1 MSTVAPSA
9 SYSLTVRLAIQ
20 NRTGMLG
27 RVAMAIGNAGGDIGA
42 VDLVESGRDR
52 IIRDITINARDSV
65 HGMQIVNRLKQL
77 AGVRVVN
84 ISDRTFL
91 MHLGGKIEVQSKVPV
106 RTRDDLSMAYTP
118 GVARVSLAI
127 KEDRQRAFSLTIKQ
141 NTVAV
146 VTDGTAVLGLGDIGP
161 EAALPVMEGKAM
173 LFKEFANVDAFPIC
187 LATKEPDKI
196 VETVKY
202 LAPGFGGINLEDIA
216 APRCFEIE
224 ERLRKEL
231 DIPVFHDDQHGTAVV
246 VLAALLN
253 ALRIVKK
260 DLKKLRVVVT
270 GVGAAGTAT
279 IKILLSSGVRD
290 IIGVDEHGTIY
301 RGRAQGM
308 DFMKRWVAGAT
319 NPRQVKGRLADAL
332 ARADVFIGLSVPGI
346 LTVRDLKRMARDP
359 IVFAM
364 ANPVPEI
371 QPEQAQDHVR
381 VMATGRSDYPNQI
394 NNVLCFPGF
403 FRGLLDSRART
414 VNDEMKVAA
423 ARALAGCVAR
433 SELSEEYII
442 PSVFNKTVAPAVAEG
457 VARAAARG
465 PAGRPRRLRAL
476 PRRRRRHAHHRAEA
490 AGARAAGRRRR
501 GDRLARPLRPGRLGA
516 RPTPSRGRRPRL
528 QLARRSAGPARRRRL
543 AVRLQGVPG
552 LRRPTAVPR
561 AADARPRL
569 RRRAPAARPGRRRPG
584 GGGGRQL
591 GRPGGQQ
598 GGRAEDEPRHARADP
613 ERAPARRRRAMTLA
627 RRVAEIEPFL
637 AVEVAE
643 RAPAMQLLFGAL
655 LDPGDEVVL
664 SDPYYA
670 CYPNFIK
677 YAEGVPVTVDTT
689 EEDGFQYRPE
699 DIARRL
705 GARTRAI
712 LVNSPANP
720 TGAVLSAE

>member
-9 SYSLTVRLAIQ
+9 SYSLTVRLAIR
-20 NRTGMLG
+20 NRPGMLG
-27 RVAMAIGNAGGDIGA
+27 RVAMAIGDAGGDIGA
-42 VDLVESGRDR
+42 VDLVESGRER

-65 HGMQIVNRLKQL
+65 HGTQIVNRLKQL
-77 AGVRVVN
+77 AGAQVIN

-91 MHLGGKIEVQSKVPV
+91 MHLGGKIEIQSKVPV

-118 GVARVSLAI
+118 GVARVCLAI

-161 EAALPVMEGKAM
+161 EGALPVMEGKAM

-187 LATKEPDKI
+187 LATKEADKI

-260 DLKKLRVVVT
+260 DLRKVRVVVT

-279 IKILLSSGVRD
+279 IKILLTSGVRD
-290 IIGVDEHGTIY
+290 IVGVDEFGTIY
-301 RGRAQGM
+301 KGRPQGM

-319 NPRQVKGRLADAL
+319 NPRQIKGRLGDAL
-332 ARADVFIGLSVPGI
+332 ERADVFIGLSVPRI
-346 LTVRDLKRMARDP
+346 LSVRDLKRMARDP

-371 QPEQAQDHVR
+371 QPEEAGRQVR

-414 VNDEMKVAA
+414 VNDEMKLAA
-423 ARALAGCVAR
+423 ARAIAACVGR

-442 PSVFNKTVAPAVAEG
+442 PSVFNKAVAPAVAAG
-457 VARAAARG
+457 VARAA
-465 PAGRPRRLRAL
+465 
-476 PRRRRRHAHHRAEA
+476 HAT
-490 AGARAAGRRRR
+490 GV
-501 GDRLARPLRPGRLGA
+501 
-516 RPTPSRGRRPRL
+516 
-528 QLARRSAGPARRRRL
+528 ARRRRQ
-543 AVRLQGVPG
+543 V
-552 LRRPTAVPR
+552 
-561 AADARPRL
+561 D
-569 RRRAPAARPGRRRPG
+569 
-584 GGGGRQL
+584 
-591 GRPGGQQ
+591 
-598 GGRAEDEPRHARADP
+598 
-613 ERAPARRRRAMTLA
+613 
-627 RRVAEIEPFL
+627 
-637 AVEVAE
+637 
-643 RAPAMQLLFGAL
+643 
-655 LDPGDEVVL
+655 L
-664 SDPYYA
+664 SVIP
-670 CYPNFIK
+670 
-677 YAEGVPVTVDTT
+677 
-689 EEDGFQYRPE
+689 
-699 DIARRL
+699 
-705 GARTRAI
+705 
-712 LVNSPANP
+712 S
-720 TGAVLSAE
+720 

>member
-161 EAALPVMEGKAM
+161 EAALPVMESKAM
-173 LFKEFANVDAFPIC
+173 LFKEFGGVDAFPIC
-187 LATKEPDKI
+187 LATKEVDKI
-196 VETVKY
+196 VETVK
-202 LAPGFGGINLEDIA
+202 LVAPAFGGINLEDIA
-216 APRCFEIE
+216 APRCFEVE

-253 ALRIVKK
+253 AHRVIKQDLRRI
-260 DLKKLRVVVT
+260 RVVVT

-279 IKILLSSGVRD
+279 IKILQSMGVRD

-301 RGRAQGM
+301 RGREQGM
-308 DFMKRWVAGAT
+308 DFMKRWVGAAT
-319 NPRQVKGRLADAL
+319 NPRQVTGGLGAAL
-332 ARADVFIGLSVPGI
+332 EGAAVFIGLSVPGI
-346 LTVRDLKRMARDP
+346 LTVKDIKRMARDP

-364 ANPVPEI
+364 ANPDPEI
-371 QPEQAQDHVR
+371 RPEEAERHVR
-381 VMATGRSDYPNQI
+381 VMATVRSDYPNQI

-403 FRGLLDSRART
+403 FRGLLDSRARA

-423 ARALAGCVAR
+423 ARALSACVSR

-442 PSVFNKTVAPAVAEG
+442 PSVFNKNVAPAVAEG
-457 VARAAARG
+457 VVRAAHETA
-465 PAGRPRRLRAL
+465 
-476 PRRRRRHAHHRAEA
+476 
-490 AGARAAGRRRR
+490 
-501 GDRLARPLRPGRLGA
+501 
-516 RPTPSRGRRPRL
+516 S
-528 QLARRSAGPARRRRL
+528 ARRRR
-543 AVRLQGVPG
+543 
-552 LRRPTAVPR
+552 
-561 AADARPRL
+561 
-569 RRRAPAARPGRRRPG
+569 
-584 GGGGRQL
+584 
-591 GRPGGQQ
+591 
-598 GGRAEDEPRHARADP
+598 
-613 ERAPARRRRAMTLA
+613 
-627 RRVAEIEPFL
+627 
-637 AVEVAE
+637 
-643 RAPAMQLLFGAL
+643 
-655 LDPGDEVVL
+655 
-664 SDPYYA
+664 
-670 CYPNFIK
+670 
-677 YAEGVPVTVDTT
+677 TVD
-689 EEDGFQYRPE
+689 RS
-699 DIARRL
+699 
-705 GARTRAI
+705 AI
-712 LVNSPANP
+712 R
-720 TGAVLSAE
+720 